1 MIELS
6 QRVTDIINDKWFFSF
21 SDLVFEQLTVEP
33 IPEPISYTG
42 PLKDHSYYLAVGKVI
57 NYHEQRKGE

>member
-1 MIELS
+1 MNLS
-6 QRVTDIINDKWFFSF
+6 DNITTLIDDPYCALFSPIT
-21 SDLVFEQLTVEP
+21 FEGLIVEP

>member
-1 MIELS
+1 MNLS
-6 QRVTDIINDKWFFSF
+6 DNITTLIDDPYCALFSPI
-21 SDLVFEQLTVEP
+21 VFEQLTVEP